1 MNLAMQFA
9 NPLVLVLLFASVV
22 SSFVGELVNA
32 GIIVVI
38 VSLSVTVNFV
48 QTFRSQRAAD
58 RLRTAAAPLA
68 TALRDG
74 AFVEVPRASLVP
86 GDVAR
91 LAAGDLVPADA
102 RLLVS
107 KDLHLRQSA
116 LTGESMPV
124 EKEAAAGDES
134 DATTV
139 WLGTSVVSGTFLVV
153 AVGVALPYSP
163 LAGVL
168 GFLPGGGLLHVSRAD
183 AGSQGLPLEPSSRPP
198 PSRAHRPPP
207 VNHDSGSTKEN
218 VDPAV
223 APPAAFVGT
232 GRVELTPRHAL
243 DLARV
248 DTQPDEVRSHGARS
262 TIAERHVVGVA
273 AAGVCAPHQ
282 RQGA

>member
-1 MNLAMQFA
+1 MDHAISVLKEGGLTSAEAARRLAEVGPNDPAPAKPTSHLVNLAMQFA

-58 RLRTAAAPLA
+58 RLRTAVAPLA

-86 GDVAR
+86 GDVVR

-107 KDLHLRQSA
+107 KDLHLQQSA

-124 EKEAAAGDES
+124 EKEAVAGDQS
-134 DATTV
+134 DATMV
-139 WLGTSVVSGTFLVV
+139 WLGTSVVSGTGTAEVL
-153 AVGVALPYSP
+153 ATGVKTSFGDIAARL
-163 LAGVL
+163 
-168 GFLPGGGLLHVSRAD
+168 RA
-183 AGSQGLPLEPSSRPP
+183 RPP
-198 PSRAHRPPP
+198 ETEFDRGIKHF
-207 VNHDSGSTKEN
+207 GSLLMK
-218 VDPAV
+218 AV
-223 APPAAFVGT
+223 F
-232 GRVELTPRHAL
+232 AL
-243 DLARV
+243 FMF
-248 DTQPDEVRSHGARS
+248 
-262 TIAERHVVGVA
+262 I
-273 AAGVCAPHQ
+273 
-282 RQGA
+282 

>member
-1 MNLAMQFA
+1 MNLAMQLA

-38 VSLSVTVNFV
+38 VSLSVTVDFV

-74 AFVEVPRASLVP
+74 TFVEVPRASLVP

-107 KDLHLRQSA
+107 KDLHLQPSA

-134 DATTV
+134 DATMV
-139 WLGTSVVSGTFLVV
+139 WLGTSVVSGTLLVV

-163 LAGVL
+163 FAGVL
-168 GFLPGGGLLHVSRAD
+168 GFQPLPAGFFLFLVGATFTYLGLMQAAKGYLLSPR
-183 AGSQGLPLEPSSRPP
+183 
-198 PSRAHRPPP
+198 RAHR
-207 VNHDSGSTKEN
+207 H
-218 VDPAV
+218 
-223 APPAAFVGT
+223 
-232 GRVELTPRHAL
+232 RVPIDHH
-243 DLARV
+243 
-248 DTQPDEVRSHGARS
+248 P
-262 TIAERHVVGVA
+262 
-273 AAGVCAPHQ
+273 
-282 RQGA
+282 